1 MRLLLRIVAMTLL
14 ALTIG
19 CQKDSAGPLDKI
31 AAKAGSPTGRSDM
44 AADIVA
50 GFRAKK
56 FGIGNA
62 IDAAHKR
69 LESAAAGSSGSS
81 PDAAASRAATEFA
94 GAVLDATRQL
104 ESTLPTG
111 GEHEIFW
118 MQVGRLAFR
127 ASEEAFANQR
137 VSEARSLVFG
147 GGERWQNE
155 PYWTRYSDH
164 DGLASAI
171 LAAEG
176 ERSEAISRLQ
186 NRPNLSGV
194 ALEVFEKLTGR

>member
-1 MRLLLRIVAMTLL
+1 MVAALL
-14 ALTIG
+14 AALSFG
-19 CQKDSAGPLDKI
+19 CQKESAGPLEKI
-31 AAKAGSPTGRSDM
+31 AAKSGTPTGRSDM
-44 AADIVA
+44 AADVVA
-50 GFRAKK
+50 GVQAKT

-69 LESAAAGSSGSS
+69 LEAAAAGSGGAS
-81 PDAAASRAATEFA
+81 PDPAASQAATAFA

-104 ESTLPTG
+104 ESSLPKG

-137 VSEARSLVFG
+137 AVEARSLVFG
-147 GGERWQNE
+147 GGSRWQNE

-171 LAAEG
+171 LASQG
-176 ERSEAISRLQ
+176 ERAEAISRLQ